1 MEQENKKQE
10 DIIDLGRLLSIIVAK
25 KKVIVCIVAV
35 CTAIA
40 AIVAFTLPKEYTSQV
55 TVQVVSFDIG
65 VGGKAPAT
73 NIVSDMELVRSN
85 EVLGPVVEQ
94 VFGDLAP
101 ESRPSVDNFAK
112 SGLVVTNVKGT
123 QLIKIAAK
131 GRTTQEAQYIAEN
144 VAKNFV
150 ELKNKTDEENKAKIG
165 SVFDESIKSA
175 VKEADNAT
183 VALEKYVAEHG
194 NNTDALE
201 YKRLSRELD
210 AKNVAYEALLV
221 QAEKARIQQSS
232 NFIQIVDAANM
243 PDENNPSGPKKK
255 LIAAIGF
262 AIGCLISLG
271 YGLVLYKRNA

>member
-1 MEQENKKQE
+1 MKQKDVRQE
-10 DIIDLGRLLSIIVAK
+10 DAIDLGRLLSIVIAR
-25 KKVIVCIVAV
+25 KKVVISIIAV

-40 AIVAFTLPKEYTSQV
+40 AIVAFALPKEYTSQV

-65 VGGKAPAT
+65 AGGKTPDA
-73 NIVSDMELVRSN
+73 NIVGDMELVRSN

-112 SGLVVTNVKGT
+112 SGLAVTNVKGT
-123 QLIKIAAK
+123 QLITISAK
-131 GRTTQEAQYIAEN
+131 GRTPQEAQYIAEN

-165 SVFDESIKSA
+165 SVFDETIKSA

-194 NNTDALE
+194 NDTDALE

-221 QAEKARIQQSS
+221 QAEKVRIQQSS
-232 NFIQIVDAANM
+232 NFIQIVDSANM
-243 PDENNPSGPKKK
+243 PDENNPSGPQRK
-255 LIAAIGF
+255 LIIASGF
-262 AIGCLISLG
+262 VIGCMIALG
-271 YGLVLYKRNA
+271 YGLMLYKRWA

>member
-232 NFIQIVDAANM
+232 KFIQIVDSANM
-243 PDENNPSGPKKK
+243 PDENNPSGPQRK
-255 LIAAIGF
+255 LIIAGGF
-262 AIGCLISLG
+262 VIGCMIALG
-271 YGLVLYKRNA
+271 YGLMLYKRWA

>member
-1 MEQENKKQE
+1 MKQE
-10 DIIDLGRLLSIIVAK
+10 DVRQEDAIDLGRLLSIVVAK
-25 KKVIVCIVAV
+25 KKVVVCIVAV

-40 AIVAFTLPKEYTSQV
+40 AIVAFALPKEYTSQA

-65 VGGKAPAT
+65 GGGKAPAA
-73 NIVSDMELVRSN
+73 NIVGDIELVRSN

-94 VFGDLAP
+94 AFGDLAP

-123 QLIKIAAK
+123 QLIKISAK
-131 GRTTQEAQYIAEN
+131 GRTPQEAQYIAEN
-144 VAKNFV
+144 VAKKFV
-150 ELKNKTDEENKAKIG
+150 ELKNKTYEENKAKIG

-232 NFIQIVDAANM
+232 NFIQIVDSANM
-243 PDENNPSGPKKK
+243 PDVNNPSSPKKK
-255 LIAAIGF
+255 LIIAIGF
-262 AIGCLISLG
+262 VIGCMIALG
-271 YGLVLYKRNA
+271 YGLLLYKKDA

>member
-101 ESRPSVDNFAK
+101 ESRPSVDSFAK
-112 SGLVVTNVKGT
+112 SGLAVTNVKGT

-131 GRTTQEAQYIAEN
+131 GRTPKEAQYIAEN

-165 SVFDESIKSA
+165 SVFDETIKSA

-243 PDENNPSGPKKK
+243 SDENNPSGPKKK

-262 AIGCLISLG
+262 VIGCMISLG
-271 YGLVLYKRNA
+271 YSLVLYKREG

>member
-150 ELKNKTDEENKAKIG
+150 ELKNKTDKENKAKIG

-232 NFIQIVDAANM
+232 KFIQIVDSANM
-243 PDENNPSGPKKK
+243 PDENNPSGPQRK
-255 LIAAIGF
+255 LIIAGGF
-262 AIGCLISLG
+262 VIGCMIALG
-271 YGLVLYKRNA
+271 YGLMLYKRWA